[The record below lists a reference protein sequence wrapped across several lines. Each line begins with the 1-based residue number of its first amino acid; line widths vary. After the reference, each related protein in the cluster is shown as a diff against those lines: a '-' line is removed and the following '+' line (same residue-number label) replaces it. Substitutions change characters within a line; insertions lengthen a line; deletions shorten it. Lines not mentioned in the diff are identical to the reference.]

1 MPITTMTSVISAPFS
16 LALSRLL
23 QLTSPALPVG
33 AYSYSDGIEYLC
45 HRGTIANAQNLIHW
59 LRGELQTGFIKTETA
74 IALVAAQ
81 AWSDN
86 DLSNI
91 IYWNNWLS
99 ATRETEEI
107 RLASWQMGQS
117 LIKLWEQLESADAGR
132 QAQIMQLLPMAKDN
146 AQGQG
151 CNYAI
156 AFGLVAASFA
166 IAPEQI
172 AIGYIHSWVANL
184 ISAAVRSVPLGQTV
198 GQQVNFSLGND
209 VMRSAEA
216 ALLLSANLTKKQDYP
231 HHQPQ
236 LEWCGWGVSIASANH
251 EVQYSRLFRS

>member
-1 MPITTMTSVISAPFS
+1 MLSPSCHSFSFS
-16 LALSRLL
+16 LCRLL

-33 AYSYSDGIEYLC
+33 AYSYSEGIEYLC
-45 HRGTIANAQNLIHW
+45 QQGTIATATDLINW

-81 AWSDN
+81 AFQVN

-99 ATRETEEI
+99 ATRESEEV

-117 LIKLWEQLESADAGR
+117 LIKLWEQLGTLGGASRTELT
-132 QAQIMQLLPMAKDN
+132 QVLPMARDN
-146 AQGQG
+146 AAGQG

-156 AFGLVAASFA
+156 AFGIVAASWA

-184 ISAAVRSVPLGQTV
+184 VSAAVRSVPLGQTV
-198 GQQVNFSLGND
+198 GQQVIFELGDDIIQAVELAMN
-209 VMRSAEA
+209 
-216 ALLLSANLTKKQDYP
+216 LSVNSDEWQ
-231 HHQPQ
+231 
-236 LEWCGWGVSIASANH
+236 WCGWGVSIACANH